1 MTKPSRLPGILALAA
16 ATGLLFP
23 SAAFAD
29 DPSGSGGDSG
39 IDSVS
44 GAYIAIG
51 AGALIAGLLL
61 WDALTDESA
70 DQGMETQPVEQ
81 AGSTGIDW
89 STVSPEQGVSG
100 LIAVSALDPSLLE
113 TASLL
118 VVELDGLSGYPV
130 YGEPVELGGA
140 SGRDAFTLAK
150 DFFGAGFL
158 VTLSPEADSMRI
170 EVHGPDGLLD
180 SRGARTGGIVT
191 AAEEI
196 LGVLATPGN

>member
-1 MTKPSRLPGILALAA
+1 MTKPFRLPGLLALAA
-16 ATGLLFP
+16 STGLMIP

-39 IDSVS
+39 IESVS

-61 WDALTDESA
+61 WDALTDENA
-70 DQGMETQPVEQ
+70 DQGGEALAVEQ
-81 AGSTGIDW
+81 EGTTGIDW
-89 STVSPEQGVSG
+89 STVTPEQDAGV
-100 LIAVSALDPSLLE
+100 LIAVSALDPSLLQ

-130 YGEPVELGGA
+130 YGEPLELGGA
-140 SGRDAFTLAK
+140 SGRDAFALSR

-158 VTLSPEADSMRI
+158 VTLSPEADSMRVEI
-170 EVHGPDGLLD
+170 QGPEGLLD
-180 SRGARTGGIVT
+180 SRGARTDGYISVAEAIV
-191 AAEEI
+191 
-196 LGVLATPGN
+196 GVLATSGY